1 MVTLSG
7 CYSDLETPGGQR
19 LQTGPFLST
28 LPSQRQAPKP
38 PAWTSPATQA
48 LWEAH
53 LVSQPFPYSE
63 ATLPLLVGRLCQ
75 YIMDG
80 ESPSLGVVGQGVV
93 HPQPQ

>member
-28 LPSQRQAPKP
+28 LPSQRQASKP

-63 ATLPLLVGRLCQ
+63 ATLPFLSGGCASTSWMGNGLAWGLWGR
-75 YIMDG
+75 G
-80 ESPSLGVVGQGVV
+80 
-93 HPQPQ
+93 